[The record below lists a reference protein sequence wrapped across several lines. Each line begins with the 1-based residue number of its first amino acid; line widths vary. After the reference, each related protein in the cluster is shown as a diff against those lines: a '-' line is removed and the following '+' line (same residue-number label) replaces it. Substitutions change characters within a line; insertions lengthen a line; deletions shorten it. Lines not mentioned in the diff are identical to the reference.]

1 MARTMEEWK
10 DYYLAHTKHG
20 ESKYDWSTGTN
31 SSEYNHDYWE
41 KNKERILQKRKESKG
56 VRDFDG
62 KGVGNKARSADGKSY
77 NDMDDWSGELTDEQ
91 KENIKKHNETVED
104 NIKKVTETVEN
115 YIKEHPEMSEE
126 AKKKLRK
133 DLADQISIAREQM
146 ISTSNSDDYAY
157 IMGKKASSS
166 SEKSSK
172 KKSSKES
179 SEDDGGSD
187 ENAARRARQQQKK
200 EELAVKVAESRE
212 KRNSSST
219 PKPSTRTVEQLQREA
234 NRRNQA
240 YRDDNPWYVRGA
252 RYLGNKFINWG
263 TGIQR
268 FAESASAYRRRKRNN
283 G

>member
-56 VRDFDG
+56 VRDFGG
-62 KGVGNKARSADGKSY
+62 KGVGNKARSDDGSSY
-77 NDMDDWSGELTDEQ
+77 NNMEDWSDELTDEE
-91 KENIKKHNETVED
+91 KERIKKHNETVED

-146 ISTSNSDDYAY
+146 ISTKNSDDYEY
-157 IMGKKASSS
+157 IKGTKAS
-166 SEKSSK
+166 SSK
-172 KKSSKES
+172 KKSSKQS
-179 SEDDGGSD
+179 DDSGYD
-187 ENAARRARQQQKK
+187 DNAEKRARQAQKK
-200 EELAVKVAESRE
+200 QQLAVKVAESRE
-212 KRNSSST
+212 KRNSSGTT
-219 PKPSTRTVEQLQREA
+219 PRPSTRTAEQQQREA

-240 YRDDNPWYVRGA
+240 YRADNPWYVRGA
-252 RYLGNKFINWG
+252 RFLSNQFTRAGN
-263 TGIQR
+263 GIQR
-268 FAESASAYRRRKRNN
+268 FAESLASYRRRRNSSR
-283 G
+283 